1 MFNVKLSTVKKLLE
15 TITNG
20 LESFRGVF
28 EGRLGLRGIMLQT
41 SLELRKYLIYLQ
53 PLEKKNG
60 KIGIA
65 PS

>member
-1 MFNVKLSTVKKLLE
+1 M
-15 TITNG
+15 ITYG

-60 KIGIA
+60 KIGSA